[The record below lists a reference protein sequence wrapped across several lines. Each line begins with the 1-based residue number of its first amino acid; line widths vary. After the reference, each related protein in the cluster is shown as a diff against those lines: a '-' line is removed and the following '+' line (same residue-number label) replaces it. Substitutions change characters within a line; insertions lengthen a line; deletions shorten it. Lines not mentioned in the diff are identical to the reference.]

1 MSSHITSVVEVTVID
16 EVDSPSREAQRAV
29 AEKPSA
35 EETPA
40 EEEYQTGSLTL
51 LMLCAVSALEGADTA
66 LLPSCQMALAN
77 DIDINLTSLAI
88 LGTVQTVM
96 TNLAAPFWGILADR
110 KICERRTILVLG
122 SLGQGLVTIALAWIT
137 GMMPMVFLRGLNGVF
152 LASLRPICNGIVA
165 DTTSDHRRGK
175 IFGRVQCAWLFGMF
189 VSQLAAG
196 NMARKEILG
205 FQGWRVAYVI
215 SGVIALVVGW
225 LVRILMTEPKG
236 TDSEAENLHHG
247 SPLRVFAQEIRRMLS
262 FFTIPT
268 FCIMI
273 MQGIFG
279 TIPWSV
285 MGNSMLYFQLTGMD
299 DGHASVLTSEGTV
312 TGMFGNLLGGMVADA
327 LARRFGYHGRPLSA
341 QITVAIGI
349 PMIYLQ
355 FYGIPAGAGS
365 FGIYFALI
373 AGFGILGAWAQSG
386 TNFPILS
393 DIVPPADRSKVM
405 AWEGA
410 FENSIATALGNILIA
425 FLAET
430 CFGFKFGKVKAEGE
444 ADLPAA
450 SALGQA
456 MTLTICVPWCI
467 CFLAYGLLH
476 WSYPRDMKRARQNA
490 KPASKTAEEKT
501 NVV

>member
-1 MSSHITSVVEVTVID
+1 VV
-16 EVDSPSREAQRAV
+16 A
-29 AEKPSA
+29 
-35 EETPA
+35 
-40 EEEYQTGSLTL
+40 
-51 LMLCAVSALEGADTA
+51 
-66 LLPSCQMALAN
+66 
-77 DIDINLTSLAI
+77 
-88 LGTVQTVM
+88 
-96 TNLAAPFWGILADR
+96 
-110 KICERRTILVLG
+110 
-122 SLGQGLVTIALAWIT
+122 
-137 GMMPMVFLRGLNGVF
+137 
-152 LASLRPICNGIVA
+152 
-165 DTTSDHRRGK
+165 
-175 IFGRVQCAWLFGMF
+175 
-189 VSQLAAG
+189 
-196 NMARKEILG
+196 
-205 FQGWRVAYVI
+205 
-215 SGVIALVVGW
+215 W

-247 SPLRVFAQEIRRMLS
+247 SPLRVFAQEIQRMLS

-279 TIPWSV
+279 TIPWAV

-299 DGHASVLTSEGTV
+299 DGHASVLSSEGTV
-312 TGMFGNLLGGMVADA
+312 TGMFGNLLGGVVADA

-355 FYGIPAGAGS
+355 FYGIPPGAGS
-365 FGIYFALI
+365 FGVYFVLI
-373 AGFGILGAWAQSG
+373 AGFGILGSWAQSG

-410 FENSIATALGNILIA
+410 FENSIATALGNVLIA
-425 FLAET
+425 FFAET

-467 CFLAYGLLH
+467 CFVAYGLLH
-476 WSYPRDMKRARQNA
+476 WSYPRDMKRAHQNA
-490 KPASKTAEEKT
+490 KPASKTQEKT
-501 NVV
+501 TDV